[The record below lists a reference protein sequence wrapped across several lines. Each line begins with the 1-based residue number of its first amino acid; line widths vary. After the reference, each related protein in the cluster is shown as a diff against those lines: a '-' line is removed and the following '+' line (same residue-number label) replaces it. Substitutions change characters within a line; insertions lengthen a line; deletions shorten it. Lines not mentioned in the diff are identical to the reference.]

1 METVNGKLLSSP
13 VNDTGLQAACRYR
26 MPDFLHVE
34 NLIENYTL
42 ENYKSDIARNTLYDT
57 WNKIFSYLR
66 SSEEKTADVSGIGS
80 LYEYGLAECDKQQKK
95 ISGQY
100 YTPDDTAAVMAKWFD
115 SLEGK
120 NICDVA
126 CGTGQLILTYL
137 KIAGKEKARKILS
150 EGRVYL
156 YDSDNTA
163 LEICKSTILYL
174 YGNEYEDKIN
184 IRCGDFL
191 DKNVKLPED
200 CKVIA
205 NPPYSAVGEIPDNW
219 DKTEIQTGT
228 KELYSCFM
236 EKILKQSKSSVI
248 ISPYSFLGGKKFF
261 GLRMLLNKS
270 GGFIVAFDNVPATI
284 FCGKKHGIFNSNT
297 SNSVRAAITVADSTG
312 KSRGFRVSPLI
323 RFKSAERNELLNN
336 IVLESFLPDDRQLI
350 SDKNPMYCKCHKNLT
365 KVLKSWQIMS
375 KKSLGDYI
383 IKNGKFTLFMPNTC
397 RYYTTASD
405 KELNRSG
412 QIILNFADKDIFN
425 YVFCMINSSF
435 AYWHWRLY
443 DGGITYPKNLLLS
456 MPVFFDKLTSG
467 DKIFFENC
475 TKEMLSNAKDYI
487 ITKNN
492 VGVQEN
498 IKYPKACRD
507 MLNNRLLTILK
518 ASADSRDFDIIHS
531 NMALRV
537 NL

>member
-1 METVNGKLLSSP
+1 MKTANGNLLSLSDS
-13 VNDTGLQAACRYR
+13 NAGLQTACSRQLT
-26 MPDFLHVE
+26 DFLHVE

-42 ENYKSDIARNTLYDT
+42 ENYKSDIAKNTLYDT
-57 WNKIFSYLR
+57 WNKIFYYLR
-66 SSEEKTADVSGIGS
+66 SSKDKTINFSGIGN
-80 LYEYGLAECDKQQKK
+80 LYEYGLAECDKLQKK
-95 ISGQY
+95 SSGQY
-100 YTPDDTAAVMAKWFD
+100 YTPDDTAVVMAKWLD
-115 SLEGK
+115 NLEGT

-150 EGRVYL
+150 DGRIYL
-156 YDSDNTA
+156 YDSDSTA

-174 YGNEYEDKIN
+174 YGNEYEAKIH

-191 DKNVKLPED
+191 DKDVRLPDD
-200 CKVIA
+200 CKVIT
-205 NPPYSAVGEIPDNW
+205 NPPYSVIREIPDSW

-236 EKILKQSKSSVI
+236 EKILKQSRSSVI
-248 ISPYSFLGGKKFF
+248 ISPYSFLGGMKFF
-261 GLRMLLNKS
+261 PLRMLLNKS

-297 SNSVRAAITVADSTG
+297 SNSVRAAITVVDSRE
-312 KSRGFRVSPLI
+312 KNMGFRVTPLI
-323 RFKSAERNELLNN
+323 RFKSSERSELLDNTA
-336 IVLESFLPDDRQLI
+336 LESFLPDDRQIL
-350 SDKNPMYCKCHKNLT
+350 SGKKTMYCKCHKNLT
-365 KVLKSWQIMS
+365 NVLKRWQSMS
-375 KKSLGDYI
+375 KKTLGDYI
-383 IKNGKFTLFMPNTC
+383 DKNGNYTLFVPNTC

-412 QIILNFADKDIFN
+412 QIVLNFGDKDIFN
-425 YVFCMINSSF
+425 YAFCLINSSF

-456 MPVFFDKLTSG
+456 MPVFFDKLTND

-475 TKEMLSNAKDYI
+475 TAEMLSKAKDYI

-498 IKYPKACRD
+498 IKYPKMYRD
-507 MLNNRLLTILK
+507 KLNERLLAILK
-518 ASADSRDFDIIHS
+518 TSAAAQDFDVIHS